1 MIGFGAQ
8 SIGTGYAVQGD
19 LVELNGTNPR
29 HFGVRRPAQEPE
41 RPVTA
46 FGRTLRDAFQRVND
60 LQQDSDRM
68 TRAMAVDPDSVDIH
82 DVTIAAEKARL
93 SLTLTKSIVD
103 RVTQA
108 YRELINLR

>member
-1 MIGFGAQ
+1 MISFGVQAV
-8 SIGTGYAVQGD
+8 GNGYPGQGD
-19 LVELNGTNPR
+19 QIRLNATNPR
-29 HFGVRRPAQEPE
+29 HFGVRPTGEEPGRPAA
-41 RPVTA
+41 A
-46 FGRTLRDAFQRVND
+46 FGRTLRDAFNRVND
-60 LQQDSDRM
+60 LQRDSDRM